1 MADAMSAARLALG
14 CAQLGNLYR
23 PRTDQQARAILEAAW
38 DAGTRHFDTAPHY
51 GLGLSERRLGD
62 FLREKPRDEYTVSTK
77 VGRLLVPDFGGAGR
91 LDPEGFAVPAAF
103 RRVWDFS
110 AAGVRASL
118 AASLERLGLDR
129 IDTVLI
135 HDPETR
141 THVHQALTAA
151 APTLARLQDD
161 GVIRSFGVGTKDV
174 ALLTSFV
181 RITDIDTIMLA
192 GRYTLL
198 DQSALDG
205 LLPACLERGVN
216 VLNAAIFNSGILARP
231 EPDAASHFEYGA
243 PPRSI
248 LDRTAEIAALC
259 RAHHTTLP
267 AAAVAFAASHPAVST
282 LVVGADDAQQVRAN
296 SELLTSPPP
305 MALWNELIS
314 RGLIRADAPLPQK
327 ATSHGPAPHPESPRA
342 RPVDAVEEA

>member
-1 MADAMSAARLALG
+1 MADAMTETRLALG
-14 CAQLGNLYR
+14 CAQLGNLYS

-38 DAGTRHFDTAPHY
+38 DVGVRHFDTAPHY

-62 FLREKPRDEYTVSTK
+62 FLREKPRDQFTISTK

-91 LDPEGFAVPAAF
+91 LDSEGFVVPAAF

-118 AASLERLGLDR
+118 DASLQRLGLDR
-129 IDTVLI
+129 VDTVLI

-141 THVHQALTAA
+141 EHVHQALTAA
-151 APTLARLQDD
+151 APALARLQDD
-161 GVIRSFGVGTKDV
+161 GVIRSFGVGTKDA

-181 RITDIDTIMLA
+181 QITDIDTIMLA

-198 DQSALDG
+198 DQSGLDG
-205 LLPACLERGVN
+205 LLPACLERGVS
-216 VLNAAIFNSGILARP
+216 VLNAAIFNSGILALP
-231 EPDAASHFEYGA
+231 EPDAASHFEYGE

-248 LDRTAEIAALC
+248 LNRAAEIAAIC
-259 RAHHTTLP
+259 RVHQTTLP

-296 SELLTSPPP
+296 SELLASAPPA
-305 MALWNELIS
+305 ALWTELIS
-314 RGLIRADAPLPQK
+314 RGLIRADAPLPWK
-327 ATSHGPAPHPESPRA
+327 ATTYGQAPHSESPRA
-342 RPVDAVEEA
+342 RPPDAMEKA

>member
-1 MADAMSAARLALG
+1 MADAMTEARLALG
-14 CAQLGNLYR
+14 CAQLGNLYS
-23 PRTDQQARAILEAAW
+23 PRTDAQARAILEAAW
-38 DAGTRHFDTAPHY
+38 DRGFRHFDTAPHY

-62 FLREKPRDEYTVSTK
+62 FLREKPRDQYTVSTK

-91 LDPEGFAVPAAF
+91 LDSEGFAVPAAF

-118 AASLERLGLDR
+118 TASLERLGLDR
-129 IDTVLI
+129 VDTVLI
-135 HDPETR
+135 HDPETHE
-141 THVHQALTAA
+141 HVHQALTAA
-151 APTLARLQDD
+151 APALARMQDD
-161 GVIRSFGVGTKDV
+161 GVIRSFGIGTKDV

-181 RITDIDTIMLA
+181 QITDIDTIMLA

-248 LDRTAEIAALC
+248 LNKAAEIAAVC
-259 RAHHTTLP
+259 RAHHTSLP
-267 AAAVAFAASHPAVST
+267 AAALSFAASHPAVST
-282 LVVGADDAQQVRAN
+282 LVLGADDAQQVRAN
-296 SELLTSPPP
+296 SDLLRAAPPGG
-305 MALWNELIS
+305 LWRELIS
-314 RGLIRADAPLPQK
+314 RGLIRDDAPLPQK
-327 ATSHGPAPHPESPRA
+327 ATSHGQPPHPESP
-342 RPVDAVEEA
+342 